1 MDGQSNEYQL
11 SLFIY
16 LFIYL
21 LLSFKDYENK
31 CRVLERN
38 VTALKLALEEKTKE
52 VIALQK
58 DLNSL
63 LSTMAKAQSS
73 GPVLNGIDLSA
84 TEHGSSLEVLVVQSQ
99 TQVSASVFICLSMF
113 CLFILCI
120 DLVKDTSVE

>member
-1 MDGQSNEYQL
+1 M
-11 SLFIY
+11 
-16 LFIYL
+16 
-21 LLSFKDYENK
+21 SFKDYENK

-38 VTALKLALEEKTKE
+38 VAALKLALEEKTKE

-73 GPVLNGIDLSA
+73 GTVQLNGIDLSA
-84 TEHGSSLEVLVVQSQ
+84 IEHGSSLEGLVVQSQ